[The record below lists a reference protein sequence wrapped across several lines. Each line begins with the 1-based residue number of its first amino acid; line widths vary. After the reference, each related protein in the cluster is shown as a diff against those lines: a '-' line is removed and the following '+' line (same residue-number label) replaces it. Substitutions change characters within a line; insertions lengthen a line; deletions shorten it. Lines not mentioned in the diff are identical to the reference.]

1 MNPFCEIA
9 VEEAVRLKEKGIV
22 TEIIAVS
29 VGPTQSQE
37 TIRTALAMGVDRTC
51 PFLWLWL
58 CSWLRSCLYPS
69 YLLLVCVWER
79 VRMCMCVCVC
89 ESKYVCVLCVTER
102 EQNSKS
108 NYKRGRV

>member
-51 PFLWLWL
+51 PFSVAMAVFVASFVSVSIVPTT
-58 CSWLRSCLYPS
+58 C
-69 YLLLVCVWER
+69 VCMGESAYVY
-79 VRMCMCVCVC
+79 VCVCV
-89 ESKYVCVLCVTER
+89 
-102 EQNSKS
+102 
-108 NYKRGRV
+108 